1 MGEVFAEARRQGAQV
16 VQVNHPFIP
25 YGYFASVAAGTAPG
39 GFDPG
44 FDLIEI
50 NSAVPNDDAK
60 VLERLWGF
68 WNEGR
73 HYYLSAGSDTHDVW
87 NEQSGQVRAYV
98 HPDGPLTA
106 ESFIAALKAGH
117 AYVTYGPLIF
127 PTVMFGTQLSVSSA
141 SSALGF
147 DLASVAGLKQAQ
159 LIGEGQ
165 VLRTQSFTNAPRE
178 SHVEFALPLP
188 HARWYALLVEDQRG
202 RKAYSDAIWSEASH
216 P

>member
-1 MGEVFAEARRQGAQV
+1 
-16 VQVNHPFIP
+16 VNHPFIP
-25 YGYFASVAAGTAPG
+25 YGYFASLAAGSAPG

-50 NSAVPNDDAK
+50 NSAVPNDDTK
-60 VLERLWGF
+60 VLERLWSF

-87 NEQSGQVRAYV
+87 NEQSGRVRAYV

-106 ESFIAALKAGH
+106 GSFIAALKAGH

-127 PTVMFGTQLSVSSA
+127 PTVLFGTQVSQSGSA
-141 SSALGF
+141 ALGF
-147 DLASVAGLKQAQ
+147 DLAAVAGLKQAQ
-159 LIGEGQ
+159 LVGDAQ
-165 VLRTQSFTNAPRE
+165 VLRTQSFTDAPRE

-188 HARWYALLVEDQRG
+188 QARWYALLVEDQRG
-202 RKAYSDAIWSEASH
+202 RKAYSDAIWTSEDH

>member
-1 MGEVFAEARRQGAQV
+1 
-16 VQVNHPFIP
+16 
-25 YGYFASVAAGTAPG
+25 
-39 GFDPG
+39 
-44 FDLIEI
+44 
-50 NSAVPNDDAK
+50 
-60 VLERLWGF
+60 
-68 WNEGR
+68 
-73 HYYLSAGSDTHDVW
+73 
-87 NEQSGQVRAYV
+87 
-98 HPDGPLTA
+98 
-106 ESFIAALKAGH
+106 
-117 AYVTYGPLIF
+117 
-127 PTVMFGTQLSVSSA
+127 MFGTQLSVSSA